1 MTRTQT
7 QGILYTMKTYFEF
20 DVGSRYGDLRTIRP
34 TDIAKGV
41 YKVMG
46 KSHFSRGNEE
56 MYDFEGGPFLMV
68 GEQFYH
74 LGTIA
79 AVMPVDSGHDGY
91 CAVLI
96 SVDYNEKSYNEV
108 TKWQGQNSGR

>member
-1 MTRTQT
+1 
-7 QGILYTMKTYFEF
+7 MKTYFEF
-20 DVGSRYGDLRTIRP
+20 YDRSRYGDIRTIQP

-46 KSHFSRGNEE
+46 KSHFSRGNNE

-68 GEQFYH
+68 GEKFYH

-91 CAVLI
+91 CAVLV
-96 SVDYNEKSYNEV
+96 SVDYNEKSISEAMN
-108 TKWQGQNSGR
+108 WQEQNSGL